1 MVTDKIN
8 CYTNDF
14 KQKYRHIHIY
24 YNVQQKDIYS
34 QLKYLKIHTECILLT
49 SQNLT
54 KLVTVYS
61 SLMTMLKLV
70 YKRNKNK
77 SSVQELCS

>member
-8 CYTNDF
+8 HYTNDF
-14 KQKYRHIHIY
+14 KQKYRCICIY

-61 SLMTMLKLV
+61 LLTAILELA